1 MRISIRSVTSKRQ
14 QTQLHADHAEFSNPL
29 RGSSPA
35 NLALRQKRADYNELG
50 LYGST
55 ELALL
60 MHPPRVSA
68 PQSTTSN
75 PHFTIPSRKDLS
87 RQPSSQP
94 NYHNPF
100 EHCIYTGRLHV
111 SNPLNMADRHR
122 RPGKASYPYIFEHFT
137 NQNRQR

>member
-1 MRISIRSVTSKRQ
+1 MSIRSVPSKRQ
-14 QTQLHADHAEFSNPL
+14 WQTQLHADHAEFTDPL
-29 RGSSPA
+29 RGSSSA
-35 NLALRQKRADYNELG
+35 NGALRQKRADYNELG

-60 MHPPRVSA
+60 MYPLRVSA
-68 PQSTTSN
+68 SQSTTST
-75 PHFTIPSRKDLS
+75 PHFTISSREDLS
-87 RQPSSQP
+87 KQPSSQP

-100 EHCIYTGRLHV
+100 EHCKYTGRLHV

-122 RPGKASYPYIFEHFT
+122 HQGKASYPYIFQHFT